1 MAANGVRRLLDQ
13 GKTAFGTFIFST
25 DPAMTE
31 LAGSAGFD
39 FVIIDMEHA
48 SLDSRDVQ
56 NHLRAA
62 EAKGVT
68 GFVRVGTREPQ
79 AIARTLDA
87 GAAGIVLPHLGPSDD
102 TRRLAGALRY
112 NPMGS
117 RPTCTG
123 VRATD
128 YSIRPFSEY
137 VQEANEDI
145 WLIGLVEDK
154 ETVDD
159 IENVVAVPGLDVV
172 MPGPADLSVSYG
184 VPGDFTHPT
193 VQEAVDRIFTA
204 TREHSNAA
212 LAMYISDPSE
222 VAQWLAKGA
231 RIFVYSIDY
240 KIMAKA
246 CRETMERLH
255 TEVGR
260 PVL

>member
-1 MAANGVRRLLDQ
+1 MAANGVRRLLEQ
-13 GKTAFGTFIFST
+13 GRSAFGTFIFST

-31 LAGSAGFD
+31 IAGSAGFD

-68 GFVRVGTREPQ
+68 GFVRVGTRDPQ
-79 AIARTLDA
+79 AMARALDA
-87 GAAGIVLPHLGPSDD
+87 GAAGIVLPHLGPADD
-102 TRRLAGALRY
+102 THRLAGAIRY
-112 NPMGS
+112 SPMGS

-128 YSIRPFSEY
+128 YSIRTFSEY
-137 VQEANEDI
+137 ARESNDDV
-145 WLIGLVEDK
+145 WLIGLVEDR
-154 ETVDD
+154 ETVDV
-159 IENVVAVPGLDVV
+159 IEDVVSVPGLDVV

-184 VPGDFTHPT
+184 VPGDFTHPE
-193 VQEAVDRIFTA
+193 VEAAVDRIFAA
-204 TREHSNAA
+204 TRERSTAA
-212 LAMYISDPSE
+212 LAMYISDPSD
-222 VAQWLAKGA
+222 VAPWLAKGA

-246 CRETMERLH
+246 CRETMERLRA
-255 TEVGR
+255 EAGPSSR
-260 PVL
+260 